1 MTLSQIRR
9 SLLIL
14 LGILLAITGILLV
27 IVNKHDPANLDADA
41 IVDVVA
47 FTPELNKAPVAK
59 EALENL
65 GLKVSMMK
73 VEHAIAVPNGYRL
86 LLRHDNPNFL
96 ESVRQ
101 SLKVKKLESRLVDNK
116 SALQYGGIFKTE
128 KEAQKKSE
136 AVQKQSGGVA
146 FAVEVNMK
154 QVTKPCMKAI
164 VSAAPKTKALEI
176 KGILEEATFVD
187 VTIKDVTPA
196 AK

>member
-14 LGILLAITGILLV
+14 LGVLLAITGILL
-27 IVNKHDPANLDADA
+27 ILVNKHDPTNLDADA

-47 FTPELNKAPVAK
+47 FTPELNKAPAAK

-73 VEHAIAVPNGYRL
+73 VEHGVSVPSGYRL
-86 LLRHDNPNFL
+86 LLRNDNPNFL

-116 SALQYGGIFKTE
+116 TALQYGGIFKTE
-128 KEAQKKSE
+128 KEAQKKSD
-136 AVQKQSGGVA
+136 AVKKQSGGVA
-146 FAVEVNMK
+146 FAVEVSMK
-154 QVTKPCMKAI
+154 QVNKPCMKAI

-196 AK
+196 AE